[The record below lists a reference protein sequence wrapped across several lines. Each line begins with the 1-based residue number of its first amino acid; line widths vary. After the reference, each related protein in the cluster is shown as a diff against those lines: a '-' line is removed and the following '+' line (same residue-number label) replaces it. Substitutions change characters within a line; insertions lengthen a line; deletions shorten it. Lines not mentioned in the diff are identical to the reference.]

1 MQKGLLGGLDAR
13 LKSDHTDEMAETLH
27 SCKVRRPF
35 AENTALLPF
44 HR

>member
-1 MQKGLLGGLDAR
+1 MQKGLLGRLDTR
-13 LKSDHTDEMAETLH
+13 LKSDRTDEMAETLDI
-27 SCKVRRPF
+27 CKDWRPF